1 MTSQQFPR
9 HGMPV
14 SAGVP
19 QIPGVGNLVP
29 INQPKQQAGGD
40 LEGGRDG
47 DHAPQDHPPSGGGGG
62 LGFRDD
68 KQDTV
73 VVRPYPQVQ
82 THGQPQVTAQPISI
96 QPGAPVTGTPV
107 TVHLPQ
113 GQPTALT
120 EGQVKMKSPMP
131 SRLIAPAPASNQ
143 AHLSGGPKVPG
154 NLTVT
159 MESSIAPTSSIPVAT
174 ISGQQGHSSNLH
186 QLMSGNI
193 QIIRSGTPVQ
203 IGTSAVPPQTF
214 TSHLPRG
221 AAAAAVMSSSKT
233 VLRPATGPSAGPGQP
248 NVQHI
253 IQQTIQSRHAVT
265 TTTAVLPTVVAPIS
279 ATRTQSPVINPV
291 VTHTAEMVHGRPG
304 LTIHPPPATISIQRP
319 QVSRD
324 TTTRITLPSHPALG
338 APKPQQPH
346 AMTQKSIFSPVTPVA
361 AATVA
366 PVGAGNTVPSTTMGT
381 PYCTLFGTPY
391 CTSYCTSHGTAREHL
406 RFLKPLG
413 MANHT
418 HTWWYNR
425 SLLNN
430 NKPQ

>member
-82 THGQPQVTAQPISI
+82 THGQPQVTAQAHLHPARG
-96 QPGAPVTGTPV
+96 PRDWDPV

-120 EGQVKMKSPMP
+120 EGQVKMESPMP

-143 AHLSGGPKVPG
+143 AHLSGGPK
-154 NLTVT
+154 
-159 MESSIAPTSSIPVAT
+159 
-174 ISGQQGHSSNLH
+174 GHSSNLH

-214 TSHLPRG
+214 TSHLPRVLWVLMSPHCWCTVSLQVR
-221 AAAAAVMSSSKT
+221 AAAAVMSSSKT
-233 VLRPATGPSAGPGQP
+233 SCGLLLGPAPGPASPTSSTSSSRPS
-248 NVQHI
+248 
-253 IQQTIQSRHAVT
+253 
-265 TTTAVLPTVVAPIS
+265 
-279 ATRTQSPVINPV
+279 RTQSPVINPV
-291 VTHTAEMVHGRPG
+291 VTHTAEMVHVTSSALPAAGGVGVATTVHLNPMQLMTVDRLGLPTPQIGGQGLQPTPLTAQGLQPTPLGVQGLHPSASITTTQALQQAPG
-304 LTIHPPPATISIQRP
+304 GNQQQQSDGKPGMVLADGFVASTICSTFGATQPATAATMTQGHA
-319 QVSRD
+319 QAGGGVGG
-324 TTTRITLPSHPALG
+324 G
-338 APKPQQPH
+338 APTLASSPRPSILRKKP
-346 AMTQKSIFSPVTPVA
+346 TND
-361 AATVA
+361 
-366 PVGAGNTVPSTTMGT
+366 G
-381 PYCTLFGTPY
+381 
-391 CTSYCTSHGTAREHL
+391 
-406 RFLKPLG
+406 
-413 MANHT
+413 
-418 HTWWYNR
+418 
-425 SLLNN
+425 
-430 NKPQ
+430 